1 MQQKYVVGKP
11 YEVNLTYGLM
21 RQGMESRGSPAAPF
35 LDPTVSQYR
44 ARVSSNIG
52 ETILRDVTIRNIVA

>member
-1 MQQKYVVGKP
+1 MR
-11 YEVNLTYGLM
+11 ENLTYGLM

-44 ARVSSNIG
+44 GRVSSNIG
-52 ETILRDVTIRNIVA
+52 ETMLRDVTIRNIVT